1 MIIRVQDEALSDR
14 SLVFNV
20 FVGYDDNSARI
31 KFHAVDETAALAF
44 ANELTDLIERY
55 TVD

>member
-1 MIIRVQDEALSDR
+1 MIIRVEDEVLSDR
-14 SLVFNV
+14 SSVFNV